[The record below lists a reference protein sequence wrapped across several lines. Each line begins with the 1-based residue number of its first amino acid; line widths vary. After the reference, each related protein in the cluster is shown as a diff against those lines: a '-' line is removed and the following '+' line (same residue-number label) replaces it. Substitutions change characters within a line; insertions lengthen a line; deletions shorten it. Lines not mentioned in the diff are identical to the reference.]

1 MGSKTLRLGLSALV
15 LIPATVMAAPTELDQ
30 YLVNKQIL
38 DSSYMIKNAAAL
50 NEILDAISDEDSRTL
65 PFQIDQNM
73 LMEKYQI
80 SANQMQVEGII
91 TTSDFTQFEKSIGI
105 KDIQSMLK
113 KNTLQNCHLLFEH
126 EFQRKNPY
134 SVNMTLSSEKHVYRY
149 SIKNSECNF

>member
-1 MGSKTLRLGLSALV
+1 MGLKTLRLGLSALV

-38 DSSYMIKNAAAL
+38 DSSYMIRNAAAL

-105 KDIQSMLK
+105 KDIQNMLK
-113 KNTLQNCHLLFEH
+113 KNTLQNCHLLFVH

-134 SVNMTLSSEKHVYRY
+134 SVNMTLSSEKHVYQY